1 MRGATGFWSGLLAVV
16 CGLLPGNLLAQS
28 QQVRV
33 NLSTAEYEAAI
44 AQARES
50 ESEWSPVQVT
60 AFEQRDETRYSI
72 VLERGNA
79 LPWIEKHLLTPQEF
93 QDQFDAYLGQ
103 GFRPVSV
110 ALSQVDEQPRLT
122 AIWQKRG
129 EPGWQLST
137 GVSEPEFSDLAET
150 YRTRSLHPASV
161 SGIEVEGRVEFVV
174 LWEAGPAETEAALS
188 IDPAKFRDE
197 SAARE
202 KQGFAPRSV
211 QAYRSNGKSQLAVV
225 WDKQPKTAATTEVR
239 ALASQNE
246 LNDLIESQRNGR
258 FTIQSLSSTLIDG
271 RPAYSVILKPNG
283 R

>member
-1 MRGATGFWSGLLAVV
+1 MRRTSGFLLGLLATIV
-16 CGLLPGNLLAQS
+16 GLLPQGLIAQE
-28 QQVRV
+28 QRVRV
-33 NLSTAEYEAAI
+33 NLSTADYETAI
-44 AQARES
+44 AEARG
-50 ESEWSPVQVT
+50 SEWAPVQVT
-60 AFEQRDETRYSI
+60 AFEQRDGTRYSV
-72 VLERGNA
+72 VLERGTG

-93 QDQFDAYLGQ
+93 QDQFEAYLGQ

-110 ALSQVDEQPRLT
+110 ALSQVDEQPRVT

-137 GVSEPEFSDLAET
+137 GLSEPEFSDLAET

-161 SGIEVEGRVEFVV
+161 SAIEVAGRAEFVV
-174 LWEAGPAETEAALS
+174 LWETGPAETEAALAL
-188 IDPAKFRDE
+188 DPARFRDE

-202 KQGFAPRSV
+202 KLGFAPRSV
-211 QAYRSNGKSQLAVV
+211 QAYHANGKSRLAVV
-225 WDKQPKTAATTEVR
+225 WEKQPKAAENTTEVR

-258 FTIQSLSSTLIDG
+258 FSIQSLSSTLIDG
-271 RPAYSVILKPNG
+271 RPAYSVILKTTG